1 MINYKISAVVID
13 ISYVENIYIYL
24 FRSLHVCWI
33 KKLYIDIVGK
43 YLLDCHTE
51 WDLPISQCTQYQCW
65 LFLLPAKIGHKK
77 DTPPWKNCKN
87 TRNIYLLFK
96 MMSSDVLYCC
106 SNL

>member
-1 MINYKISAVVID
+1 MINYKISSVVID
-13 ISYVENIYIYL
+13 ISYVEDIYIYL

-51 WDLPISQCTQYQCW
+51 WDLPISQCTQYQHW

-77 DTPPWKNCKN
+77 DTPPLRNYN
-87 TRNIYLLFK
+87 THPFFIPVFTYRI
-96 MMSSDVLYCC
+96 SDLREHVC
-106 SNL
+106 